1 MSIGLLGTKFSYILI
16 EIQAFSFTVLY
27 LKMSS
32 VKSRPFFN
40 VLIVHEYGSHADM
53 VRFLWIN
60 TMFEI
65 YVILYVP
72 QAACETM

>member
-1 MSIGLLGTKFSYILI
+1 
-16 EIQAFSFTVLY
+16 
-27 LKMSS
+27 MSS